1 MIEHLEAR
9 GIMQH
14 PAEIMDIMALEMD
27 VRGITEEVPCRP

>member
-14 PAEIMDIMALEMD
+14 PAEIMDMVAFGMD
-27 VRGITEEVPCRP
+27 VRGIAEEVLCRP